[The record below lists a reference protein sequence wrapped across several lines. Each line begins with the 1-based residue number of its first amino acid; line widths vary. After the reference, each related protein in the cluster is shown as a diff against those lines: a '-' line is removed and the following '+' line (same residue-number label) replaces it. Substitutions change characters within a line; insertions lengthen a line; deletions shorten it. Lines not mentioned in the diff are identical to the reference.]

1 MELKETARS
10 SDSGDEIGQGTQQSS
25 STLEPVPGRVGL
37 QASFMPPNIALI
49 KEVIPVITNKAIGF
63 RTLSAALDKK
73 KTNIY

>member
-1 MELKETARS
+1 MELKETPRG
-10 SDSGDEIGQGTQQSS
+10 SDSTQKSS
-25 STLEPVPGRVGL
+25 SALEPVLGRVGL

-49 KEVIPVITNKAIGF
+49 KEVIIPVITTKAIGL

>member
-49 KEVIPVITNKAIGF
+49 KEVIPYKNFIHCIK
-63 RTLSAALDKK
+63 
-73 KTNIY
+73 